1 MINIPVYLD
10 SNVIIDICD
19 GREDG
24 LAELLLNSVDSGK
37 YCYPFSA
44 EQVAEITFGNNFERN
59 EKRLKFV
66 EKLSNNLYFS
76 HSVYELGFKN
86 ESPFVIYET
95 INEVAPLPEEKELT
109 NLISYEQQVEARE
122 VYGIDVTRLNN
133 LNPKEAI
140 EYLNSMFRDYEYP
153 EITDIS
159 KVPRSLDD
167 YIEFNRKNTIEH
179 FSALWDSMG
188 ANHDLMLR
196 DNTIVTLFSLLD
208 TFGFWADSKQT
219 YKKGSR
225 FSDSSHTFN
234 ASNFGAL
241 VSRDKRLIMKSG
253 VVFHYVGIVTTTN
266 LTDEFR
272 EHLEERKANK

>member
-24 LAELLLNSVDSGK
+24 LTELLFNSVDSGT

-44 EQVAEITFGNNFERN
+44 EQVAEITFGNNFKRN

-66 EKLSNNLYFS
+66 EKLSNNLYFA

-86 ESPFVIYET
+86 ESPFAIYET
-95 INEVAPLPEEKELT
+95 INEIAPFPEEKELAS
-109 NLISYEQQVEARE
+109 LISYEQQAKARE
-122 VYGIDVTRLNN
+122 AYGIDVNRLNN

-140 EYLNSMFRDYEYP
+140 EYLNSKFRDYEYP
-153 EITDIS
+153 ETADIS
-159 KVPRSLDD
+159 QIPRSLDD
-167 YIEFNRKNTIEH
+167 FIEFNRKNTIEH

-188 ANHDLMLR
+188 ASHDLMLR

-208 TFGFWADSKQT
+208 TFGFWADSKKT
-219 YKKGSR
+219 YKKASR
-225 FSDSSHTFN
+225 FKDSSHAFN
-234 ASNFGAL
+234 SSYFGAL

-253 VVFHYVGIVTTTN
+253 VAFHSIGIMSSTYF
-266 LTDEFR
+266 TDKFR
-272 EHLEERKANK
+272 EHLE